1 MLYLFVQRFHLR
13 KSCINEELLA
23 AGLGSLREVSRID
36 ESADYADFVS
46 RLARSEKMAKAR
58 GEGVWNGTEQVSIWN
73 RKSTETTVDDS
84 LPEGVGKG
92 RQGATDG
99 CAPYGIKPAWHL

>member
-1 MLYLFVQRFHLR
+1 MLYLFVQHFHLR

-23 AGLGSLREVSRID
+23 AGLGSLCEVSRID

-58 GEGVWNGTEQVSIWN
+58 GEGVWHGTEHVSIWN
-73 RKSTETTVDDS
+73 RMKHQLKRIVKRG
-84 LPEGVGKG
+84 PHK
-92 RQGATDG
+92 
-99 CAPYGIKPAWHL
+99 